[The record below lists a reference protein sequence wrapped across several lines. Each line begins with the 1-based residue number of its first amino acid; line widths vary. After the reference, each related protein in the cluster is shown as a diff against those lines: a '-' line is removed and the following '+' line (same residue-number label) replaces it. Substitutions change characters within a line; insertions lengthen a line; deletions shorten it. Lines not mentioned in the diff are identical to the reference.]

1 VKKLLLNS
9 SASFVLVS
17 SIVMAHGAALAA
29 PDDLD
34 REKAQLRKENADL
47 REMLRLR
54 EENSALRRRL
64 QQQGSEPPVADA
76 RPSPAIAPAPP
87 RHEARAGL
95 TTPKVNPSVFES
107 YAADMP
113 VKAAPVRP
121 EFYNWTGFYVGAN
134 LGWSVGHD
142 RVRQTAAFP
151 ASGAANTLFLDA
163 SVAPQGL
170 IGGLQLGYNWQ
181 GGRNWLIGFEADIQA
196 SDQKDRACT
205 IACLVQGGDG
215 PITQTQTLAVDHK
228 LDYFG
233 TARGRFGWV
242 ADNVLIYGTAGAAF
256 GRVRETARIDFIF
269 PPPNGGAV
277 SLASSVADTR
287 FGWTV
292 GGGVEAALWGNWTAK
307 VEYLY
312 LDLGDTSP
320 RVVNTVLTQGAVS
333 TPITTTTAG
342 TFRDHIVRAGV
353 NYRFGEEA
361 PLRAYASMRGPD
373 GYAGAPIYSWT
384 GFYVGA
390 NAGYGS
396 GVSHLSQAG
405 SASGFPVASTADGVV
420 TPKGFAGGFQLGY
433 NWQAGRN
440 WLVGFEADIQGTNQS
455 NTGCLLICFVQ
466 TNPTGGGNNAFTANQ
481 TIDFFGTVRGR
492 LGVVNN
498 NILFYATAGGAFAR
512 VGQTLALNFT
522 RNPDAST
529 VSSASTRS
537 NLTGW
542 TAGGGIEAAL
552 WGNWTAKA
560 EYLYLDLGKI
570 KSDFGGLEMALTNT
584 STVQDH
590 IFRAGVN
597 YRFAG
602 EPRTW

>member
-1 VKKLLLNS
+1 MRKLLLNS
-9 SASFVLVS
+9 SASFVLAS
-17 SIVMAHGAALAA
+17 SIVMAPHGAWAA

-64 QQQGSEPPVADA
+64 QQQGSAPVVAEA

-87 RHEARAGL
+87 RHESRA
-95 TTPKVNPSVFES
+95 TTQKVSPSVFES
-107 YAADMP
+107 YAADLP

-134 LGWSVGHD
+134 LGWGVGHD
-142 RVRQTAAFP
+142 RASQTTAFP
-151 ASGAANTLFLDA
+151 ASGVTNTLFLDA
-163 SVAPQGL
+163 NVAPQGL

-196 SDQKDRACT
+196 SDQKDRACAT
-205 IACLVQGGDG
+205 ACATQGSADG
-215 PITQTQTLAVDHK
+215 PITQTLAVDHK

-242 ADNVLIYGTAGAAF
+242 ADNVLFYGTAGAAF
-256 GRVRETARIDFIF
+256 GRVRETTRIDFIF
-269 PPPNGGAV
+269 PPPNGGALSV
-277 SLASSVADTR
+277 ANSVADTR

-292 GGGVEAALWGNWTAK
+292 GGGIEAALSGNWTAK
-307 VEYLY
+307 IEYLY
-312 LDLGDTSP
+312 LDLGETSP
-320 RVVNTVLTQGAVS
+320 RTVNAVLTQGA
-333 TPITTTTAG
+333 TAIPITATTAG

-353 NYRFGEEA
+353 NYRFGEDA

-373 GYAGAPIYSWT
+373 GYVAPIYNWT

-390 NAGYGS
+390 NAGYGA

-405 SASGFPVASTADGVV
+405 SGSGFPVASTTDGVV

-440 WLVGFEADIQGTNQS
+440 WLVGFEADIQGTSQS
-455 NTGCLLICFVQ
+455 NSGCIMVCFVQ
-466 TNPTGGGNNAFTANQ
+466 TRPGGTANDALTASQ
-481 TIDFFGTVRGR
+481 TLDFFGTVRGR

-498 NILFYATAGGAFAR
+498 NILFFATAGGAFAR
-512 VGQTLALNFT
+512 VGQTLAVNFT
-522 RNPDAST
+522 LNPDAST
-529 VSSASTRS
+529 VSSVSTRS

-542 TAGGGIEAAL
+542 TVGGGIEAGL

-570 KSDFGGLEMALTNT
+570 KSNFSGADTTFTNT

-602 EPRTW
+602 EPPPW